1 MTQTDAIA
9 AVLKG
14 LSAALE
20 ENGFAAIVPEGTEKD
35 ALPTVTDGEHT
46 YIDFAG
52 DKGKLRLEFFGMQA
66 LLFCTDVE
74 AAEASDEDLQKLS
87 TNYFNPE
94 EFDER
99 DIKSLCNELSESI
112 RTKYGKKTAAKAK
125 SAKMPTPV
133 SRSAVKSGAQSYD
146 GNTLANR
153 LTSTMYPDLKAAY
166 HENYETYGEFLA
178 DSFFME
184 YGTPRIIA
192 TIRSKNK
199 QECQKLFRI
208 LNDIY
213 ENGSNDTQSLI
224 GVTILGEMNN
234 DPELLATAQEYM
246 CEDMSETVVRINEY
260 LATAKGKR
268 AKGQMKNP
276 PAYKPKKEKK
286 PGLFAQAMAGA
297 NSQGGM
303 PPM

>member
-14 LSAALE
+14 ISAALE
-20 ENGFAAIVPEGTEKD
+20 ENGFAAVVPENTEKG

-52 DKGKLRLEFFGMQA
+52 EKGKLRLEAFGMQA
-66 LLFCTDVE
+66 LLFYTEVNAEE
-74 AAEASDEDLQKLS
+74 AADEDLKKLS

-99 DIKSLCNELSESI
+99 DIKSLCNELSDSI
-112 RTKYGKKTAAKAK
+112 RTKFDKKSGAKGK
-125 SAKMPTPV
+125 SNKMPTPV
-133 SRSAVKSGAQSYD
+133 SRSAVKNGAQSYD

-153 LTSTMYPDLKAAY
+153 LTALYPDLKAPY
-166 HENYETYGEFLA
+166 HENYEKYGEFLA
-178 DSFFME
+178 DEFFME
-184 YGTPRIIA
+184 HGTQRVIA

-246 CEDMSETVVRINEY
+246 CDDMSETVVLINQY
-260 LATAKGKR
+260 LATPKGKR
-268 AKGQMKNP
+268 AKEQMKNP

-286 PGLFAQAMAGA
+286 PGMFAQALAGA

>member
-14 LSAALE
+14 ISAALE
-20 ENGFAAIVPEGTEKD
+20 ENDFSALIPADAEKD

-46 YIDFAG
+46 YVDFAG
-52 DKGKLRLEFFGMQA
+52 KKGKMRLEFFGMQA
-66 LLFCTDVE
+66 LLFYTDIKAE
-74 AAEASDEDLQKLS
+74 DAADEDLKKLS

-112 RTKYGKKTAAKAK
+112 RAKFGAKAAAKGK
-125 SAKMPTPV
+125 SGKMPTPV
-133 SRSAVKSGAQSYD
+133 SRSAVKNGTQSYD

-153 LTSTMYPDLKAAY
+153 LAGMYPELKTPY
-166 HENYETYGEFLA
+166 HENYEKYGEFLA
-178 DSFFME
+178 DEFFMD
-184 YGTPRIIA
+184 YGAACVIA
-192 TIRSKNK
+192 TIRSKNR

-224 GVTILGEMNN
+224 AVTILGEMNN
-234 DPELLATAQEYM
+234 DQALLETAKEYM
-246 CEDMSETVVRINEY
+246 CDDMCDIVVLINQY
-260 LATAKGKR
+260 LQTSKGKR
-268 AKGQMKNP
+268 AKEQMKNP

-297 NSQGGM
+297 AGQGGM

>member
-9 AVLKG
+9 AVFKG
-14 LSAALE
+14 ISPALE
-20 ENGFAAIVPEGTEKD
+20 ENGFAAVVPENTEKG

-46 YIDFAG
+46 YMDFAG
-52 DKGKLRLEFFGMQA
+52 EKGKLRLEVFGMQA
-66 LLFCTDVE
+66 LLFYTEVNAEE
-74 AAEASDEDLQKLS
+74 ATDEDLKKLS

-99 DIKSLCNELSESI
+99 DIKSLCNELSDSI
-112 RTKYGKKTAAKAK
+112 CAKFGKKGGAKGK
-125 SAKMPTPV
+125 PNKMPTPI
-133 SRSAVKSGAQSYD
+133 SRSAVKNGAQSYD

-153 LTSTMYPDLKAAY
+153 LTAVYPELKAPY
-166 HENYETYGEFLA
+166 HENYEKYGEFLA
-178 DSFFME
+178 DEFFME
-184 YGTPRIIA
+184 HGTPRVIA

-224 GVTILGEMNN
+224 GVTILGEMDN

-246 CEDMSETVVRINEY
+246 CEDMSETVVLINQY
-260 LATAKGKR
+260 LATPKGKR
-268 AKGQMKNP
+268 AKEQMKNP

-286 PGLFAQAMAGA
+286 PGMFAQALAGA

>member
-9 AVLKG
+9 AVLNG
-14 LSAALE
+14 IAAVTA
-20 ENGFAAIVPEGTEKD
+20 ENGFSAVVPTDTEKG

-46 YIDFAG
+46 YIDFSGA
-52 DKGKLRLEFFGMQA
+52 KGKLRLEFFGMQA
-66 LLFCTDVE
+66 LLFCADTTD
-74 AAEASDEDLQKLS
+74 AADEDLKKLS

-94 EFDER
+94 EWDER
-99 DIKSLCNELSESI
+99 DIKSLCNELADSI
-112 RTKYGKKTAAKAK
+112 RSKFSEKAAAKGK
-125 SAKMPTPV
+125 SGKMPTPV
-133 SRSAVKSGAQSYD
+133 SRSAVKNGTQSYD

-153 LTSTMYPDLKAAY
+153 LAAMYPELKTPY
-166 HENYETYGEFLA
+166 RENYEKYGEFLA
-178 DSFFME
+178 DEFFMD
-184 YGTPRIIA
+184 YGAACVIG
-192 TIRSKNK
+192 TIRSKNR

-224 GVTILGEMNN
+224 AVTILGEMNN
-234 DPELLATAQEYM
+234 EEALLETAKEYM
-246 CEDMSETVVRINEY
+246 CDDMCDTVVLINQY
-260 LATAKGKR
+260 LQTPKGKR
-268 AKGQMKNP
+268 AKEQMKNP

>member
-14 LSAALE
+14 ISAALE
-20 ENGFAAIVPEGTEKD
+20 ENGFSAVVPADAEKG
-35 ALPTVTDGEHT
+35 ALPTVTDGEHIYT
-46 YIDFAG
+46 DFTG
-52 DKGKLRLEFFGMQA
+52 EKGKLRLEFFGMQA
-66 LLFCTDVE
+66 LLFCTDVNAEE
-74 AAEASDEDLQKLS
+74 ATDEDLKKLS

-99 DIKSLCNELSESI
+99 DIKSLCNELTESI
-112 RTKYGKKTAAKAK
+112 RTKYGAK
-125 SAKMPTPV
+125 SAAKSKSGKMPTPV
-133 SRSAVKSGAQSYD
+133 SRSAVKNGAQSYD

-153 LTSTMYPDLKAAY
+153 LTAVYPELKAPY
-166 HENYETYGEFLA
+166 HENYEKYGEFLA
-178 DSFFME
+178 DEFFME
-184 YGTPRIIA
+184 FGAARIIA

-224 GVTILGEMNN
+224 AVTILGEMDN
-234 DPELLATAQEYM
+234 DPDLLATAQEYM
-246 CEDMSETVVRINEY
+246 CEDMCDTVLLINKY
-260 LATAKGKR
+260 LATPKGKR
-268 AKGQMKNP
+268 AKEQMKNP

-297 NSQGGM
+297 GGQGGM

>member
-9 AVLKG
+9 AVLNG
-14 LSAALE
+14 ISAVTA
-20 ENGFAAIVPEGTEKD
+20 ENGFAAVVPTDTEKG

-46 YIDFAG
+46 YIDFSGA
-52 DKGKLRLEFFGMQA
+52 KGKLRLEFFGMQA
-66 LLFCTDVE
+66 LLFCADTTD
-74 AAEASDEDLQKLS
+74 AADEDLKKLS

-94 EFDER
+94 EWDER
-99 DIKSLCNELSESI
+99 DIKSLCNELADSI
-112 RTKYGKKTAAKAK
+112 RSKFSEKTAAKGK
-125 SAKMPTPV
+125 SGKMPTPV
-133 SRSAVKSGAQSYD
+133 SRSAVKNGTQSYD

-153 LTSTMYPDLKAAY
+153 LAAMDPELKTPY
-166 HENYETYGEFLA
+166 HENYEKYGEFLA
-178 DSFFME
+178 DAFFME
-184 YGTPRIIA
+184 HGTQRVIA

-234 DPELLATAQEYM
+234 EEALLETAKEYM
-246 CEDMSETVVRINEY
+246 CDDMCDTVVLINQY
-260 LATAKGKR
+260 LQTPKGKR
-268 AKGQMKNP
+268 AKEQMKNP

>member
-1 MTQTDAIA
+1 MTQTDAIT
-9 AVLKG
+9 AVLNG

-20 ENGFAAIVPEGTEKD
+20 ENGFSAIVPADTEKG
-35 ALPTVTDGEHT
+35 ALPTVIDGEHT
-46 YIDFAG
+46 YIDFTG
-52 DKGKLRLEFFGMQA
+52 EKGKLRLEFFGMQA
-66 LLFCTDVE
+66 LLFSTDVSAEE
-74 AAEASDEDLQKLS
+74 ATDEDLKKLS

-99 DIKSLCNELSESI
+99 DIKSLSNELSESI
-112 RTKYGKKTAAKAK
+112 RSKFGKKSAAKGK
-125 SAKMPTPV
+125 SGKMPTPV
-133 SRSAVKSGAQSYD
+133 SRSAVKNGAQSYD

-153 LTSTMYPDLKAAY
+153 LTAMYPDLKAPY
-166 HENYETYGEFLA
+166 HANYEKYGEFLA
-178 DSFFME
+178 DEFFME
-184 YGTPRIIA
+184 YGTAHVIA

-199 QECQKLFRI
+199 SECQKLFRI

-246 CEDMSETVVRINEY
+246 CEDMSETVVLINKY
-260 LATAKGKR
+260 LATPKGKR
-268 AKGQMKNP
+268 AKEQMKNP

-286 PGLFAQAMAGA
+286 PGMFAQALAGA
-297 NSQGGM
+297 NSQSGM

>member
-9 AVLKG
+9 AVLNSI
-14 LSAALE
+14 SAVTA
-20 ENGFAAIVPEGTEKD
+20 ENGFSAVVPTDTEKG

-46 YIDFAG
+46 YIDFSG
-52 DKGKLRLEFFGMQA
+52 EKGKLRLEFFGMQA
-66 LLFCTDVE
+66 LLFCADTTD
-74 AAEASDEDLQKLS
+74 AADEDLKKLS

-94 EFDER
+94 EWDER
-99 DIKSLCNELSESI
+99 DIKSLCNELADSI
-112 RTKYGKKTAAKAK
+112 RSKFSEKTAAKGK
-125 SAKMPTPV
+125 SGKMPTPV
-133 SRSAVKSGAQSYD
+133 SRSAVKNGTQSYD

-153 LTSTMYPDLKAAY
+153 LTGMYPELKTPY
-166 HENYETYGEFLA
+166 HENYEKYGEFLA
-178 DSFFME
+178 DEFFMD
-184 YGTPRIIA
+184 YGAACVIS
-192 TIRSKNK
+192 TIRSKNR

-224 GVTILGEMNN
+224 AVTILGEMNN
-234 DPELLATAQEYM
+234 EEVLLETAKEYM
-246 CEDMSETVVRINEY
+246 CDDMCDTVVLINQY
-260 LATAKGKR
+260 LQTPKGKR
-268 AKGQMKNP
+268 AKEQMKNP